1 MIFLAQ
7 RVTINISPRL
17 LFYLTKQPAAG
28 APGYITTSLLNGMSF
43 VEGWES
49 RFFISK
55 WCMQQL
61 VCFYILAFFLKP
73 IRQQSCRLY
82 IKKKKPRLGTT
93 QQQDL
98 ERCSN
103 NTTKPTKTTNK
114 TTKTTSNKGGLDST
128 PCVCSCG
135 HHNFCHF
142 RKNPEKVFLLQLLE
156 CPSIYELLANPNYK
170 WKDTPLLQIWR
181 ENLDND
187 GKKSAL
193 LESYEPEE
201 AIKMIEKALSSNE
214 VCHSHFKLLG
224 NSAYPNAHSF

>member
-1 MIFLAQ
+1 MIFVGLSKYK
-7 RVTINISPRL
+7 NN
-17 LFYLTKQPAAG
+17 FYSSSLTHTEQFF
-28 APGYITTSLLNGMSF
+28 LNGS
-43 VEGWES
+43 G
-49 RFFISK
+49 RR
-55 WCMQQL
+55 
-61 VCFYILAFFLKP
+61 AAD
-73 IRQQSCRLY
+73 Y

-135 HHNFCHF
+135 HHIFCLF
-142 RKNPEKVFLLQLLE
+142 RKNLEKGFLFQLLE

>member
-1 MIFLAQ
+1 MFGFGLDWLTREEQRSGGSVVPRTSIIGFLNELG
-7 RVTINISPRL
+7 RR
-17 LFYLTKQPAAG
+17 AAD
-28 APGYITTSLLNGMSF
+28 
-43 VEGWES
+43 
-49 RFFISK
+49 
-55 WCMQQL
+55 
-61 VCFYILAFFLKP
+61 
-73 IRQQSCRLY
+73 Y

-170 WKDTPLLQIWR
+170 WTDTPLLQIWR